1 MDQET
6 LAEVLG
12 VSVDTLKSWRT
23 RRMARSPLFLKP
35 DLPPTNR
42 KATYSHANVA
52 RWLMRNP
59 DYKARVIAL
68 LAPEPEFL
76 QAQPLAPVGLAAIIP
91 ETYQLQGES
100 A

>member
-23 RRMARSPLFLKP
+23 RRMAKSPLFLKP

-68 LAPEPEFL
+68 LAPEPL
-76 QAQPLAPVGLAAIIP
+76 HNTAQPVHAAGLGVIIP
-91 ETYQLQGES
+91 TNYQLQGES